1 MATSSNAVLREA
13 NREVQAADHVLSVV
27 YPLVRDPKVLLGAL
41 EHERRAIESA
51 TRTVPVTE
59 DAACAL
65 ARIIGV
71 LDGHAATHTVFTRG
85 GRCVIADCGFASL
98 MEIDHAS
105 VERDLGVVKR
115 FVHDAG
121 KRVALGKVQ

>member
-13 NREVQAADHVLSVV
+13 NREVQAADHILSVV

-71 LDGHAATHTVFTRG
+71 LDGHAAAHTVFTRG
-85 GRCVIADCGFASL
+85 GRCVIA
-98 MEIDHAS
+98 
-105 VERDLGVVKR
+105 GVRVGCYR
-115 FVHDAG
+115 SSMRLRSRRRCIAG
-121 KRVALGKVQ
+121 RRCWLRRRG